1 MKKLLLSLL
10 IIGFL
15 FPYNLFAAELPLTEK
30 LLFNRQLKEFASKI
44 LLPKI
49 RHSDPNQAN
58 IDIKNL
64 QEIITEKIL
73 NSHEHLIE
81 LKNFIIHNVLF
92 SSAFKEFNKSICDK
106 IKFDSLQFQNKD
118 FNLLNDLEFSYNF
131 RGDKKPQITLSEKLL
146 FKSSF
151 NSSLHRPLFHT
162 KKPYTFISSKDLQ
175 QEFSLIVAD
184 YQKIT
189 DVDTLNKYGPSVVER
204 SEKILLGNDDT
215 LALDNVVYLIE
226 MSGNC
231 DIALK
236 YGLSIPQ
243 DLIRKYFLEYINK
256 IYNRA
261 VIVNYKYCLWY
272 NATRVYDSAKKYD
285 ELVEYSV
292 NIKKDIFEKL
302 NYDNK
307 FSMTAL
313 IGYCVTY
320 YCEAK
325 EKFYEIGKENCIQT
339 INLVEFTNNAYY
351 PTPEDKRILKL
362 NYRLRLTAEF
372 YAKYKQYNEA
382 ISELDIIINSPPPTS
397 GNAAD
402 LYKDIIANAKKRKNE
417 LLPLSS
423 YIKTDKEKIIFNT
436 NDKLTDLKVE
446 VIEGNNQSSSFLITA
461 VSDNNEIAEIINTP
475 AIVAKKNNT
484 KIFNLKLK
492 NFGECKIKITAT
504 SKNTS
509 QKITLIKDIP
519 VHGYTVYLN
528 EVSFVKNGSPYIKL
542 KEVIKTGTDTYIDQ
556 DILSP
561 EYKHDGIN
569 STTIKP
575 VALEKN
581 TVPNFDVKFKIL
593 YRYPISSI
601 KARAWARAKDDEVPT
616 VEDFV
621 EIKPDSTDSSLFIL
635 KCKLTKDFS
644 NNSICTKQISI
655 NYQISTIVYQN
666 ESGTQTDSNC
676 NFANFTNEIPF
687 YYSWKKPLN
696 EPVYE
701 RIAYFASNW
710 AAGINDEKKIVDNI
724 FDGLRQK
731 DEKLP
736 KHDYKYGN
744 DWGKEKDDNF
754 KIFLDKKIGMC
765 ATWANFFCALNSFH
779 GISINIRSFKLLS
792 YSSLDPTR
800 IEKYISFLTKLPGI
814 GNEIDTK
821 YDGNFESRRIVT
833 KFDYPILYGYKS
845 NDDKDKDLK
854 DDPDPNDN
862 VEFIRKLENSEI
874 GKFVFFQNRY
884 WIFTQHYVCFYNNNF
899 YDTSFGTDSFKMD
912 EPPFNEITYDL
923 ANNNDSFVNYFTS
936 SVAYLNGWF
945 KRVDNYNSSDY
956 TSPKEFLIPI
966 SAIVN
971 KQFPF
976 STTIISWRGG
986 LKK

>member
-44 LLPKI
+44 LLPEI
-49 RHSDPNQAN
+49 RHPNPNQAN

-64 QEIITEKIL
+64 QEIITEKVL
-73 NSHEHLIE
+73 NSQEHLIE

-92 SSAFKEFNKSICDK
+92 SSVFKEFNKSICDK

-118 FNLLNDLEFSYNF
+118 LNLLNDLESSYNF

-175 QEFSLIVAD
+175 QEFSFIVAD

-204 SEKILLGNDDT
+204 SEKILLGTDDT

-236 YGLSIPQ
+236 YGSSIPQ

-272 NATRVYDSAKKYD
+272 YATRVYDSAKKYD

-307 FSMTAL
+307 FSMTTL

-528 EVSFVKNGSPYIKL
+528 EVNFVKNGSPYIKL
-542 KEVIKTGTDTYIDQ
+542 KELIQTGTDTYVDQ
-556 DILSP
+556 EIISP
-561 EYKHDGIN
+561 EYKHDGNNLPI
-569 STTIKP
+569 IKP

-593 YRYPISSI
+593 YRYPISAI
-601 KARAWARAKDDEVPT
+601 KARAWARAKDEEIPT

-621 EIKPDSTDSSLFIL
+621 EIKPDPTDSSLFIL

-644 NNSICTKQISI
+644 NNNICAKQISI

-666 ESGTQTDSNC
+666 ESGTQTDTNC
-676 NFANFTNEIPF
+676 NFANLTNEIPF

-696 EPVYE
+696 EPVYKE
-701 RIAYFASNW
+701 IAYFSSSW
-710 AAGINDEKKIVDNI
+710 ATNADDEKNIVDELYKGWTLKKSLEHKYYYSDKKLEFKYDDNPEENALKQI
-724 FDGLRQK
+724 ISQK
-731 DEKLP
+731 YGQCEKLSFF
-736 KHDYKYGN
+736 
-744 DWGKEKDDNF
+744 F
-754 KIFLDKKIGMC
+754 KNLC
-765 ATWANFFCALNSFH
+765 NFH
-779 GISINIRSFKLLS
+779 GISVNVVKFTVGKS
-792 YSSLDPTR
+792 P
-800 IEKYISFLTKLPGI
+800 YIISPYTKFLVSNQGI
-814 GNEIDTK
+814 GNMPKKRPTT
-821 YDGNFESRRIVT
+821 YDVYEVIKGIQGTLSYPFTYYPNDLNNMNNMI
-833 KFDYPILYGYKS
+833 KFHKAVLLDSGV
-845 NDDKDKDLK
+845 
-854 DDPDPNDN
+854 DPNTTNLFQKDYWCFTFH
-862 VEFIRKLENSEI
+862 VICT
-874 GKFVFFQNRY
+874 FQN
-884 WIFTQHYVCFYNNNF
+884 FF
-899 YDTSFGTDSFKMD
+899 YDTSFDIMPFQFTYNPEYNIYDLKKSNDPVVKYFIENTSYLGGKLDVKADSLVIENFDTFIPIQYIINNQCPINIATNFYKLAIYWESFK
-912 EPPFNEITYDL
+912 N
-923 ANNNDSFVNYFTS
+923 
-936 SVAYLNGWF
+936 
-945 KRVDNYNSSDY
+945 
-956 TSPKEFLIPI
+956 
-966 SAIVN
+966 
-971 KQFPF
+971 
-976 STTIISWRGG
+976 
-986 LKK
+986 